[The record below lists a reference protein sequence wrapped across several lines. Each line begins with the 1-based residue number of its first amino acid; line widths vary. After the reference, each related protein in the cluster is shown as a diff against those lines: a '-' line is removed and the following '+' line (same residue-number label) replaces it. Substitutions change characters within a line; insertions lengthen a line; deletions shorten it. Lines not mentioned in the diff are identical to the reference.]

1 MEDAEEG
8 FDQFGMAREDV
19 FHKFFA
25 GFGEA
30 DNGDAAAAARNVLQ
44 GAMEVGAL
52 EFDGRKSGGH
62 LAGPAEAGGARH
74 DFEDDGAAGV
84 EAGSDVAD
92 GKRAFAVEQLEEAE
106 FAHGDVEG
114 GERAA
119 ELGFHPFGG
128 VDEDGAGAEGA
139 LGSVAVGEA
148 LSHGGK
154 LADLRVGGY
163 SRYYGLQEFALLTQR
178 RARLNSTLSSLF
190 TAWLQV
196 SSYFGPRHGTLSIA
210 SARADS
216 R

>member
-1 MEDAEEG
+1 VEDAEEG

-19 FHKFFA
+19 LHEFLA
-25 GFGEA
+25 GFGEG
-30 DNGDAAAAARNVLQ
+30 DDGDAAAAAGNVLQ

-52 EFDGRKSGGH
+52 EFDGRKGDDP
-62 LAGPAEAGGARH
+62 LAGPSEAGGAGH

-84 EAGSDVAD
+84 EARAEVAD
-92 GKRAFAVEQLEEAE
+92 GKRAFAVEELEEAE

-114 GERAA
+114 EERAA

-148 LSHGGK
+148 RGGHGGK

-163 SRYYGLQEFALLTQR
+163 SRFYG
-178 RARLNSTLSSLF
+178 
-190 TAWLQV
+190 V
-196 SSYFGPRHGTLSIA
+196 SG
-210 SARADS
+210 
-216 R
+216 